1 MCKYYY
7 RGGYCAHAAISER
20 ECVGEA
26 KCLIMSSDLAE
37 TRKKPDCTL
46 DQWFG
51 LYCAKYQRFFC
62 AGRENCHSAELY
74 MAHFA
79 EYVNSRRI

>member
-7 RGGYCAHAAISER
+7 GGGFCAHAAISER
-20 ECVGEA
+20 ECVGETR
-26 KCLIMSSDLAE
+26 CLITSELME
-37 TRKKPDCTL
+37 GVKRQDCSREE
-46 DQWFG
+46 WYG

-62 AGRENCHSAELY
+62 AGMENCRTAESY